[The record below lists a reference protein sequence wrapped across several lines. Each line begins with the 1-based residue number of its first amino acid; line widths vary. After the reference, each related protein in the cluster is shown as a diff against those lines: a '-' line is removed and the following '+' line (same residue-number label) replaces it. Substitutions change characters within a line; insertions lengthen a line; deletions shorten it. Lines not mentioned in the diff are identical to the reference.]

1 MEELLYIN
9 NLEYKE
15 PIDISAVANAIM
27 NTYNF
32 APNNY
37 DNINGGEIVQL
48 EFQEGLD
55 FVDGKDSYIRLKLR
69 VNSVDNEYF
78 SFSQNKQPYYTM
90 NSGASIINLIKI
102 VELVTKDGNT
112 LFREDLKNQTQ
123 CIREYKIN
131 EARKKYLG
139 IMGGIDQNSSYGV
152 GLTSP
157 TYQPPPPAPSEGVGN
172 FTGSFPIFPCNKDV
186 SFIIPLSEISPFFN
200 TAELIHPKFL
210 ANSILRLTLDTPNVA
225 IRELNATVNGVV
237 DVNNVTISASLSSM
251 VAILS
256 EKELYEEVEEKI
268 NQQIKTSGLNYAYYQ
283 NFNTVFNI
291 PSRNYNQESL
301 VFPINL
307 SAGKIKYLAVKP
319 MNTIDLTNAQS
330 STSFPVS
337 SIPTWISF
345 SQVNPR
351 PQDPNYAEFS
361 MRVRLG
367 NRVYPE
373 NYEIDTIPDFYNL
386 TCYALNNQSHSS
398 SQDIDIYKKV
408 IKQSPNCV
416 GGDLYAMKGTSSVA
430 TINPTTGGLIW
441 AFDFERSSCVNN
453 GGLSTNQERL
463 LTLEL
468 NRFNRETIITPN
480 PVSLVVSVQFLTV
493 ATLFEDGLIAVNK

>member
-9 NLEYKE
+9 NLEYKD
-15 PIDISAVANAIM
+15 PIDISAVANATM
-27 NTYNF
+27 NTFNF

-55 FVDGKDSYIRLKLR
+55 FVDGRDSYIRLKLK
-69 VNSVDNEYF
+69 VNSAYDYF
-78 SFSQNKQPYYTM
+78 SFTQNSQSYLTM
-90 NSGASIINLIKI
+90 NSGASVINLIKI
-102 VELVTKDGNT
+102 IELVTKDGNT

-123 CIREYKIN
+123 CIREYQIN
-131 EARKKYLG
+131 EARKNYLG

-152 GLTSP
+152 GLTYP
-157 TYQPPPPAPSEGVGN
+157 NYENPPPLGTLAN
-172 FTGSFPIFPCNKDV
+172 FTGSFPFFPCNRDV

-200 TAELIHPKFL
+200 TTQLIHPKFL
-210 ANSILRLTLDTPNVA
+210 SNSILRLTLDSPNVA
-225 IRELNATVNGVV
+225 IRVMQLSGNRLV
-237 DVNNVTISASLSSM
+237 DVNGGSISASLSSM

-268 NQQIKTSGLNYAYYQ
+268 NQQIKKSGLNFAYYQ

-291 PSRNYNQESL
+291 PYQIYNNDSL

-319 MNTIDLTNAQS
+319 MYTQNLTYSQS
-330 STSFPVS
+330 GIGFPVA
-337 SIPTWISF
+337 SIFDWLSF
-345 SQVNPR
+345 SQRQPT
-351 PQDPNYAEFS
+351 PADPNAAEFS

-367 NRVYPE
+367 NRVFPE
-373 NYEIDTIPDFYNL
+373 NYEINTVPDFYNL

-416 GGDLYAMKGTSSVA
+416 GGDLYAMKDVVPSFPD
-430 TINPTTGGLIW
+430 INQTTGGLIW

-453 GGLSTNQERL
+453 SGLSTNQERL

-468 NRFNRETIITPN
+468 NNYFTIGDDPI
-480 PVSLVVSVQFLTV
+480 SLVVSVQFLTV